1 MSRTVNIHN
10 QFIARARIVNHPVA
24 IIFNRNTTCPCTC
37 IINHPVEIKLSAY
50 LVRVA
55 HLELPTVP
63 GPGDEA
69 LAGLVRQQL
78 QDELPQLDG
87 TGGRD
92 GRAAAA
98 GVPARVVDPAGHR
111 RLGGGE
117 GRRRRPVNNLNTI
130 HIIIE
135 KFKAFEIH
143 DI

>member
-1 MSRTVNIHN
+1 MSRTVYISN
-10 QFIARARIVNHPVA
+10 QFIDRARIV
-24 IIFNRNTTCPCTC
+24 
-37 IINHPVEIKLSAY
+37 NHPVEIKLSAY

-92 GRAAAA
+92 GRPAA
-98 GVPARVVDPAGHR
+98 GGVTARVVDPAGHR
-111 RLGGGE
+111 RLGGGGE
-117 GRRRRPVNNLNTI
+117 GRRRWPVNDLNTI

-135 KFKAFEIH
+135 KVQSIRNT
-143 DI
+143 